1 MLAGVVITKDP
12 VDTYVPLY
20 VNDGN
25 VATEYTMTLLEELGL
40 LKMDFLGLRT
50 LSVIEETV
58 EFVKKNRG
66 IDVKFDEDMNDP
78 KVYKLW
84 QEGKTCGIFQFESS
98 GITSF
103 MKELKPDCLEDLIAG
118 VSLYRPGPMDQIPR
132 YIKGKQHPGHNEYTH
147 LSLEPILNVTYG
159 CMVYQEQVM
168 QIVRDLA
175 GYSLG
180 RADLVRRAMGK
191 KKLDVMA
198 KEREIFING
207 QVDENG
213 KIIVPGC
220 VRNGI
225 DEKSANK
232 IFDEMAEFAKYAF
245 NKSHAAC
252 YAVVAYRTAYL
263 KAYYPEEFMASTLNS
278 FLDNLDKI
286 PVYIEEC
293 RNLGIEIL
301 KPNINE
307 SFSKFVVQNGKI
319 RYGMGSIKNVGT
331 AIIDMISK
339 EREENGKFESFTDF
353 CERASKLSVN
363 RKCIESLIKAGCF
376 DEFGKT
382 RSTLIA
388 SFDNI
393 LDIINSSNKGKME
406 NQVSMFDL
414 LENSG
419 EEKENQKYYF
429 QELKEYD
436 NKDFLSMEKEMLGI
450 YLSGHP
456 LEKYKNK
463 IERVTNIDS
472 LGISEI
478 DIELKETGK
487 LKNHKEDEYIKTAGI
502 ISKVKKKITKNNSM
516 LAFVTIDD
524 LYGSFE
530 VIVFES
536 VFNKCSYAIEEEK
549 IVFVDGRLSIRE
561 DEPTKIV
568 ASNIKEMVLED
579 EPIYTKIVVNIT
591 SFSEE
596 KKQELRNFIK
606 FYSKMKNAQTN
617 ISVKIN
623 NEIRDCG
630 KIFIDNNIGKK
641 MKELFD
647 ENNIESY
654 YL

>member
-1 MLAGVVITKDP
+1 M
-12 VDTYVPLY
+12 Y

-25 VATEYTMTLLEELGL
+25 VATQYTMTLLEELGL

-50 LSVIEETV
+50 LSVIEEAIQ
-58 EFVKKNRG
+58 FVKENRG
-66 IDVKFDEDMNDP
+66 IDVKFDEEMNDP
-78 KVYKLW
+78 NVYKLW
-84 QEGKTCGIFQFESS
+84 QEGKTYGIFQFESS
-98 GITSF
+98 GMTSF
-103 MKELKPDCLEDLIAG
+103 MKDLKPDCLEDLIAG

-191 KKLDVMA
+191 KKLDIMA
-198 KEREIFING
+198 KERQIFIYG
-207 QVDENG
+207 QEDENG
-213 KIIVPGC
+213 NIIVPGC

-263 KAYYPEEFMASTLNS
+263 KAYYPEEFMAATLNS

-293 RNLGIEIL
+293 KNLGIEIL
-301 KPNINE
+301 KPSINE
-307 SFSKFVVQNGKI
+307 SFSKFVVQDGKI

-331 AIIDMISK
+331 AIIDSISK

-353 CERASKLSVN
+353 CERVSKLSVN

-388 SFDNI
+388 SFDDI
-393 LDIINSSNKGKME
+393 LDVINSSNKDKME
-406 NQVSMFDL
+406 NQVSVFDL
-414 LENSG
+414 LESSG
-419 EEKENQKYYF
+419 EEKESQQYVF
-429 QELKEYD
+429 HELEEFD
-436 NKDFLSMEKEMLGI
+436 NKEFLSMEKEMLGI

-456 LEKYKNK
+456 LENYKNK
-463 IERVTNIDS
+463 IEKTTNINS
-472 LGISEI
+472 LEISEI
-478 DIELKETGK
+478 DIELQETGK
-487 LKNHKEDEYIKTAGI
+487 LKKHKEDEYIKTAGI

-549 IVFVDGRLSIRE
+549 IVFVEGRLSIRE

-579 EPIYTKIVVNIT
+579 ETCYKEINVNIT
-591 SFSEE
+591 DFSEE
-596 KKQELRNFIK
+596 KKQKLRDLIK
-606 FYSKMKNAQTN
+606 LYSKMKDAETK
-617 ISVKIN
+617 ISVTIN
-623 NEIRDCG
+623 GEVRDCG
-630 KIFIDNNIGKK
+630 KIFMDKEIEKK
-641 MKELFD
+641 IKELFG
-647 ENNIESY
+647 EINIK
-654 YL
+654 LV

>member
-1 MLAGVVITKDP
+1 M
-12 VDTYVPLY
+12 Y
-20 VNDGN
+20 VNEGN
-25 VATEYTMTLLEELGL
+25 IATQYTMTLLEEMGL

-50 LSVIEETV
+50 LSVIEEAIQ
-58 EFVKKNRG
+58 FVKENRG
-66 IDVKFDEDMNDP
+66 IDVKFDEEMNDP
-78 KVYKLW
+78 NVYKLW
-84 QEGKTCGIFQFESS
+84 QEGKTYGIFQFESS
-98 GITSF
+98 GMTSF

-191 KKLDVMA
+191 KKLDIMA
-198 KEREIFING
+198 KERQIFIYG
-207 QVDENG
+207 QEDENG
-213 KIIVPGC
+213 NIIVPGC

-263 KAYYPEEFMASTLNS
+263 KAYYPEEFMAATLNS

-293 RNLGIEIL
+293 KNLGIEIL
-301 KPNINE
+301 KPSINE
-307 SFSKFVVQNGKI
+307 SFSKFVVQDGKI

-331 AIIDMISK
+331 AIIDSISK

-353 CERASKLSVN
+353 CERVSKLSVN

-382 RSTLIA
+382 RSTLTA
-388 SFDNI
+388 SFDDI
-393 LDIINSSNKGKME
+393 LDVINSSNKDKME
-406 NQVSMFDL
+406 NQVSVFDL
-414 LENSG
+414 LESSG
-419 EEKENQKYYF
+419 EEKESQQYVF
-429 QELKEYD
+429 HELEEFD
-436 NKDFLSMEKEMLGI
+436 NKEFLSMEKEMLGI

-456 LEKYKNK
+456 LENYKNK
-463 IERVTNIDS
+463 IEKTTNINS
-472 LGISEI
+472 LEISEI
-478 DIELKETGK
+478 DIELQETGK
-487 LKNHKEDEYIKTAGI
+487 LKKHKEDEYIKTAGI

-549 IVFVDGRLSIRE
+549 IVFVEGRLSIRE

-579 EPIYTKIVVNIT
+579 EICYKEINVNIT
-591 SFSEE
+591 DFSEE
-596 KKQELRNFIK
+596 KKQKLRDLIK
-606 FYSKMKNAQTN
+606 LYSKMKDAETK
-617 ISVKIN
+617 ISVTIN
-623 NEIRDCG
+623 GEVRDCG
-630 KIFIDNNIGKK
+630 KIFMDKK
-641 MKELFD
+641 IEKKIKELFG
-647 ENNIESY
+647 ESNIKIRLIINFYSS
-654 YL
+654 

>member
-1 MLAGVVITKDP
+1 MLVGVVITKDP

-50 LSVIEETV
+50 LSVIEEAI
-58 EFVKKNRG
+58 EFVKQNRG
-66 IDVKFDEDMNDP
+66 IDVKFDEEMNDQ

-84 QEGKTCGIFQFESS
+84 QEGNTYGIFQFESR
-98 GITSF
+98 GMTSF

-132 YIKGKQHPGHNEYTH
+132 YIKGKQNPGHNEYTH
-147 LSLEPILNVTYG
+147 PSLKPILNVTYG

-198 KEREIFING
+198 KEREIFIHG
-207 QVDENG
+207 QTDEAGNVV
-213 KIIVPGC
+213 IPGC
-220 VRNGI
+220 IRNGI
-225 DEKSANK
+225 DEKSANT

-263 KAYYPEEFMASTLNS
+263 KAYYPEEFMAATLNS
-278 FLDNLDKI
+278 FLDNLDRI
-286 PVYIEEC
+286 PIYIEEC
-293 RNLGIEIL
+293 KNLGIEIL
-301 KPNINE
+301 KPSINE
-307 SFSKFVVQNGKI
+307 SFSKFIVQNGKI

-331 AIIDMISK
+331 AVIDEIVK
-339 EREENGKFESFTDF
+339 ERDENGRFLSFTDF
-353 CERASKLSVN
+353 CERVSKLTVN

-382 RSTLIA
+382 RSTLTA
-388 SFDNI
+388 SFEDI
-393 LDIINSSNKGKME
+393 LDVINNSKKDKME
-406 NQVSMFDL
+406 NQVSVFDL
-414 LENSG
+414 MESSV
-419 EEKENQKYYF
+419 EEKEKKQYIFN
-429 QELKEYD
+429 ELEEFD
-436 NKDFLSMEKEMLGI
+436 MKDFLAMEKEMLGI

-456 LEKYKNK
+456 LEKLKNK
-463 IERVTNIDS
+463 IERTTNINS
-472 LGISEI
+472 LEIAEI
-478 DIELKETGK
+478 DTELEETGK
-487 LKNHKEDEYIKTAGI
+487 LKKHKEDEYVKSAGI

-516 LAFVTIDD
+516 MAFVTVDD
-524 LYGSFE
+524 LYGSYE

-536 VFNKCSYAIEEEK
+536 VFNRCSYAIEEEK
-549 IVFVDGRLSIRE
+549 IVFIEGRLSIRE

-568 ASNIKEMVLED
+568 ASSIREMVED
-579 EPIYTKIVVNIT
+579 EENYENIVVDIT
-591 SFSEE
+591 EFSED
-596 KKQELRNFIK
+596 KKEALRNFIRT
-606 FYSKMKNAQTN
+606 YSKFDKAETN
-617 ISVKIN
+617 ISVTVSG
-623 NEIRDCG
+623 EIRNCG
-630 KIFIDNNIGKK
+630 KIFVDKEVLEKLKNMFGNENIK
-641 MKELFD
+641 
-647 ENNIESY
+647 IS
-654 YL
+654 